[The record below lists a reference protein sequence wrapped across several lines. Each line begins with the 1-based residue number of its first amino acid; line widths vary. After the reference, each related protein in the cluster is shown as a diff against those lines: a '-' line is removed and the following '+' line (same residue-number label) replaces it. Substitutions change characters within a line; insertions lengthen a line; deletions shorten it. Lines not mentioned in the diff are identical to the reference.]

1 MTNFVGCE
9 LYLHKAGFFQAQG
22 TGVCPSLPLCP
33 RPDCIPTLGR
43 CECPK
48 PNAFSMSW
56 PGLDSWVCMEG
67 TSISPMATSPMSA
80 ASPDGC
86 AASASYP
93 QVTKVYNS
101 EGSCVLH
108 ILHHSHQSAP
118 HSSRQGLSRRHSPGV
133 EHAVFPGNAQWHVNT
148 SVPKE
153 DIVIYSVGQSKP
165 WAGTWALS
173 AGGTT
178 ESHGLQ
184 GALPFSYG
192 EGMQSSVNTNGI
204 DHIFQPTN
212 THTQTHT
219 HTLESYI
226 EPHALQRFLIP
237 TVPLARSET

>member
-1 MTNFVGCE
+1 M
-9 LYLHKAGFFQAQG
+9 
-22 TGVCPSLPLCP
+22 
-33 RPDCIPTLGR
+33 
-43 CECPK
+43 
-48 PNAFSMSW
+48 
-56 PGLDSWVCMEG
+56 
-67 TSISPMATSPMSA
+67 
-80 ASPDGC
+80 
-86 AASASYP
+86 
-93 QVTKVYNS
+93 
-101 EGSCVLH
+101 LH

-219 HTLESYI
+219 HTGILHRASCLAKVSHTHSPI
-226 EPHALQRFLIP
+226 GKVRDLKTKDSLGQGALWQFEPSPSSPR
-237 TVPLARSET
+237 